1 VRLSYRT
8 LKRDAQQGITHPAMG
23 LVLSELGHQQPHWA
37 VRYTKGRQLVYGIP
51 KAWVKSHHLRLLDL
65 LAMQRRKLPR
75 STLPKGRLSFQT
87 VELVWEYLRQ
97 NSGAVFNGCKGVS
110 YRHISNILKLDR
122 KTVRRIVGYL
132 AQCRLCLVRSTR
144 WGLAVYVLVN
154 QPLRA
159 CFAYLSKEVRY
170 DESTQSD
177 VTVRRLPAPGADSD
191 RSDD

>member
-1 VRLSYRT
+1 
-8 LKRDAQQGITHPAMG
+8 MG
-23 LVLSELGHQQPHWA
+23 MVLSELGRRQPHWA

-51 KAWVKSHHLRLLDL
+51 KAWVKPHHLRLLDL

-75 STLPKGRLSFQT
+75 STMPKGRLSFHA
-87 VELVWEYLRQ
+87 VERVWEYLRQ
-97 NSGAVFNGCKGVS
+97 ETGAIFNGYKGVS
-110 YRHISNILKLDR
+110 YRHLSKILKLNR

-132 AQCRLCLVRSTR
+132 AECGLCRTRSTR

-170 DESTQSD
+170 DESTQSG
-177 VTVRRLPAPGADSD
+177 VTVHRLPAPGADSD
-191 RSDD
+191 RSSD